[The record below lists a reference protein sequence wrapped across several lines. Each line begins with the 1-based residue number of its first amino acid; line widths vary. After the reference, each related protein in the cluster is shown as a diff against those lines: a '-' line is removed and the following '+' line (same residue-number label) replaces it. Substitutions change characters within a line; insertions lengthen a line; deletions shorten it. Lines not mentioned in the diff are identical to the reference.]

1 MTAETHDAA
10 FTIGLVATFALLVTI
25 HVVTVF
31 GLAIRRHF
39 TAALGSLVV
48 PPLAPYCAFTRGM
61 QIRAVAWVVSA
72 ALYAVVLL
80 LNR

>member
-1 MTAETHDAA
+1 MNADTRDLAM
-10 FTIGLVATFALLVTI
+10 TIGLVATFALLVTV

-31 GLAIRRHF
+31 GLARRRHF
-39 TAALGSLVV
+39 AAALGGFFL
-48 PPLAPYCAFTRGM
+48 PPLAPYCAFTQGM
-61 QIRAVAWVVSA
+61 QIRAAVWVASA

>member
-1 MTAETHDAA
+1 MSAETRDAA
-10 FTIGLVATFALLVTI
+10 FTIGLVATFAVLVTI
-25 HVVTVF
+25 HVVTLF
-31 GLAIRRHF
+31 GLARRRHF
-39 TAALGSLVV
+39 TAALGSLVL

-61 QIRAVAWVVSA
+61 QARAIAWVASA